1 MEQDVA
7 KCDGFHDAGFRQGF
21 STHLGCIPKF
31 RPPQFGKVASFIQVA
46 ACKIMCTHA
55 PNRADQR
62 PAERGAILAYCTRRS
77 WFLGLGAALWMGL
90 AGQSPADSISPTPRA
105 DSILII
111 KHERK
116 LYVLHDDFPLRTY
129 RIALGLSPTGAKE
142 HAWDFRTPEG
152 SYIIDFRREN
162 SHYFKALHISYPSAA
177 DLKRSSA
184 LHRSAGGDIFIHGE
198 PNRPTKP
205 DSYYKTRDWTNG
217 CIALADE
224 DLQDLWDLTAGPTPV
239 EIVP

>member
-1 MEQDVA
+1 M
-7 KCDGFHDAGFRQGF
+7 
-21 STHLGCIPKF
+21 STHALNRYEPGPAAGKADILALPRTLGLAALLSLALHGQIA
-31 RPPQFGKVASFIQVA
+31 ASSIDP
-46 ACKIMCTHA
+46 TE
-55 PNRADQR
+55 RAD
-62 PAERGAILAYCTRRS
+62 AIL
-77 WFLGLGAALWMGL
+77 
-90 AGQSPADSISPTPRA
+90 IV
-105 DSILII
+105 

-116 LYVLHDDFPLRTY
+116 LYLLHDHYPLRSY

-142 HAWDFRTPEG
+142 HQWDFRTPEG
-152 SYIIDFRREN
+152 SYIIDFRREH

-205 DSYYKTRDWTNG
+205 ISYYKTRDWTNG
-217 CIALADE
+217 CIALSDE
-224 DLQDLWDLTAGPTPV
+224 DLQELWELTADRTPV